1 MEIEVKPKGAVTV
14 VRVRGKI
21 VDGEPANLL
30 QDALRKLVRAQ
41 HVKTVFDFEGLTYLD
56 SLAIGILVAHYVS
69 VSQLGGGIVL
79 LNADQKVEE
88 LMRITHLSDRFGWA
102 ASLDDAIAFFKN
114 GAR

>member
-1 MEIEVKPKGAVTV
+1 MDIEVKPKGAVTV
-14 VRVRGKI
+14 VRVRGRI

-41 HVKTVFDFEGLTYLD
+41 HVRTVFDLEGVTYLD

-79 LNADQKVEE
+79 LNADTKVEA
-88 LMRITHLSDRFGWA
+88 LMKLTRLSDRFVWA
-102 ASLDDAIAFFKN
+102 AELDEAVASFDA
-114 GAR
+114 GR